1 MYPDLA
7 AIVTA
12 AVMGMMFYF
21 GPWAD
26 PPGMDELW
34 WLLTTAAVILA
45 SWRWWGTPTSYLIT
59 RVSIIAVVSALEPR
73 SRVVRQT
80 AQDDQVDLSVVG
92 VASTTQGPL
101 LYELGLT
108 GSGQ

>member
-1 MYPDLA
+1 MSGTTPKAVSTSIDTIQPEASSAPPRSPEASVYPDLA

-34 WLLTTAAVILA
+34 WLLTTAAVMLA
-45 SWRWWGTPTSYLIT
+45 SWRWWARRRAT
-59 RVSIIAVVSALEPR
+59 
-73 SRVVRQT
+73 
-80 AQDDQVDLSVVG
+80 
-92 VASTTQGPL
+92 
-101 LYELGLT
+101 
-108 GSGQ
+108 